1 MSVTLTQVK
10 KALKIDYTTDDT
22 EILRLIDAV
31 TAHIE
36 SYTGVTVNPTKKTMY
51 LEYWTRTMFDAF
63 PLIQIDSVSYTAPDG
78 TATTMPTTDYFL
90 DKSKQPRV
98 YLNFSE
104 YPSIKEYT
112 FIEVEYTAGYAE
124 TPKDI
129 EQAIIAFV
137 GAWYNNPEAL
147 SPISMQTV
155 PISAQ
160 FILDNLKVRSVLE

>member
-10 KALKIDYTTDDT
+10 KALKIDYNTDDS

-31 TAHIE
+31 TAWVE
-36 SYTGVTVNPTKKTMY
+36 NYTGVTVTPKKKVMY
-51 LEYWTRTMFDAF
+51 LSYWTRTMFLDF
-63 PLIQIDSVSYTAPDG
+63 PFSSIDSVKYTASDG
-78 TATTMPTTDYFL
+78 TLTTMPSTDYFI
-90 DKSKQPRV
+90 DKTNPPR
-98 YLNFSE
+98 YFINFSE
-104 YPSIKEYT
+104 YPSIKEHT
-112 FIEVEYTAGYAE
+112 FIEINYTVGYPDV
-124 TPKDI
+124 PKDI

-160 FILDNLKVRSVLE
+160 FILDNIKVRSLLE

>member
-10 KALKIDYTTDDT
+10 KALKIDYTTDDS

-31 TAHIE
+31 TAWIE
-36 SYTGVTVNPTKKTMY
+36 SYTGISVSLKKKTMY
-51 LEYWTRTMFDAF
+51 LEYWTRTMFEEF
-63 PLIQIDSVSYTAPDG
+63 PYSSVDSVTYTAPDG
-78 TATTMPTTDYFL
+78 TVTTMPSSDYFV
-90 DKSKQPRV
+90 DKTKPPR
-98 YLNFSE
+98 YFINFSE
-104 YPSIKEYT
+104 YPSIKENT
-112 FIEVEYTAGYAE
+112 FIEINYTVGYAD

-129 EQAIIAFV
+129 EQAIISFV

-160 FILDNLKVRSVLE
+160 FILDTLKVRSLIE